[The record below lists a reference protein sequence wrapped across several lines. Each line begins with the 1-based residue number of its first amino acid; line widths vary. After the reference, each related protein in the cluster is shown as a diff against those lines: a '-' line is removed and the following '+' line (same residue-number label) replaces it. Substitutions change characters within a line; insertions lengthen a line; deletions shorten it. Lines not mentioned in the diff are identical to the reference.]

1 MEKIT
6 EDQLKSLQEVVGSIN
21 NLQSQIGAIELQK
34 HQLLHQASEFQLKLS
49 DIQKDLEA
57 EYGNVTVNLQDG
69 TIAKEDEKN

>member
-49 DIQKDLEA
+49 EIQKDLEA
-57 EYGNVTVNLQDG
+57 DYGSVTVNLQDG
-69 TIAKEDEKN
+69 TISEEEKSS